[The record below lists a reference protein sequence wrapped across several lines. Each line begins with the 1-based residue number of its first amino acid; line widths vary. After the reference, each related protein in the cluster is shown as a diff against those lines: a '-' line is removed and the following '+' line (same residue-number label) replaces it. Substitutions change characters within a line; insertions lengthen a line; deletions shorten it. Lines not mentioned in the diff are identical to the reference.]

1 VDKWSPE
8 SLANA
13 FRFATDWFAVYVDEV
28 NALNV
33 YPVPDGDTGTNMH
46 LTLQSVRRELDLC
59 DNSKMREVARALA
72 YGSLLGAR
80 GNSGVILSQLLKG
93 FSEAVKAGAAVTP
106 ELLVEAFE
114 AGAQSAYRAV
124 MKPVEGTILTVARGV
139 AEGAKAAL
147 EGGAGS
153 IEAILA
159 GALERG
165 RELLEQTPEMLPV
178 LKTAGVVDAGGMGY
192 IRLVEGLEG
201 FVLGK
206 ELPEPPKIEKRA
218 QEAFEEEE
226 YGYCTEFL
234 MEDVDVPIEKIREL
248 VKPYGDSLLVVGA
261 EGFVKGHIHTNEPDA
276 LLAAVA
282 RYGKMKRTKVEDMSE
297 QHSEILSAVGA
308 ADVAP
313 PPTGLVAV
321 ASGWGIIK
329 AFRGL
334 GARMVAGGQTQN
346 PSVQDILDAIKS
358 VPNPEVIVLPNNK
371 NIILAAEKAA
381 ELAEKEGKKVYVLPT
396 RTMGQGL
403 AAAVLYSP
411 DAKAEELIEEMKE
424 AAEHAITLE
433 VTHASRDAV
442 VEEVGDVREG
452 QVIGLKDGKLTV
464 VADEPE
470 EALLN
475 LLKLTL
481 DGDDE
486 YEIITLFHS
495 PAVDEERVESLVEKI
510 GEQYPELEVET
521 HNGGPDLY
529 DYLAILE

>member
-1 VDKWSPE
+1 VDKCTPRSI
-8 SLANA
+8 ADA
-13 FRFATDWFAVYVDEV
+13 FRFATDWFAVYVEET

-59 DNSKMREVARALA
+59 DTSQMKDVARALA

-93 FSEAVKAGAAVTP
+93 FSEAIKRSQEVDPK
-106 ELLVEAFE
+106 LLTVAFE

-147 EGGAGS
+147 DDGADS
-153 IEAILA
+153 IEAILS

-234 MEDVDVPIEKIREL
+234 MEDVEAPIEEIREL

-334 GARMVAGGQTQN
+334 GARIVAGGQTQN

-371 NIILAAEKAA
+371 NIILAAKKAA

-411 DAKAEELIEEMKE
+411 DADADELVEEMKE
-424 AAEHAITLE
+424 AAEHAITFE

-442 VEEVGDVREG
+442 VEEVGNVQEG
-452 QVIGLKDGKLTV
+452 QVIGLKDGRLTV
-464 VADEPE
+464 VAEDPE

-481 DGDDE
+481 DDSDD
-486 YEIITLFHS
+486 YEILTLFHS
-495 PAVDEERVESLVEKI
+495 PTVAEERIEKAVAQV
-510 GEQYPELEVET
+510 GEKYPDLEVET